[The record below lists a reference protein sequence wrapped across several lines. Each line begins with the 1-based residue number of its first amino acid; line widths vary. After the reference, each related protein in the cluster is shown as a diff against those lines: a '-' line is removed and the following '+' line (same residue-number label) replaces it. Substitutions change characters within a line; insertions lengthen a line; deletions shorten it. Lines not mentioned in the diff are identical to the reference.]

1 MSSTFLSQFNID
13 LLKNTLQTHLGRNI
27 EFDEIL
33 INRIEQINSS
43 IEEKNLKKGELK
55 KYIFE
60 LNKKVIA
67 LVMNDIITIQRQS
80 MQKHR
85 EEQRNKASNNVSRN
99 NATPNNASRNASSHI
114 FDTNKQLHLS
124 TNTNVMERPRMQP
137 NNEQNLDNKFN
148 QIRDNRTEMFPKQQ
162 EIDFSDKIPENE
174 RPTNELYNTMLK
186 QRENELKSTPIQ
198 DLLNRNEIPEPI
210 RMPSI
215 GNNLK
220 DTKEDITRRDFVK
233 IKEEIE
239 LKNLYLDID
248 SRFRN
253 LKNYKYSSN
262 FQIDFN
268 KKNDIF
274 FPELKVKGITI
285 YNSKRIILNNKNIE
299 LPNNIKEIECIQAI
313 VPLEENKII
322 FNNEIGLEL
331 NSTIEKTF
339 NEPYLLLNIDEL
351 KSKYRSMNTLF
362 NNTFTKL
369 IPDKINQNFVLL
381 KSSGSYEVYKD
392 NINLDKLSLNLM
404 KSNGKKYRSNNEI
417 TDVLSVSN
425 YEYNYENNISIHI
438 ENKVSNELKIGDLL
452 YFYDNSP
459 NLENA
464 ISFHDNVR
472 VKNINTID
480 NLEYDLFNKKVVR
493 KGQTN
498 NSDLN
503 NIINEFGKLFL
514 LNLEVMT
521 NIEDKKKIF
530 SDVDMKTVFPE
541 LLKNELINFNLNQI
555 INEDINEYIVLGIL
569 VNSRIV
575 NKYFKIIGFNR
586 RALILL
592 NKDDLN
598 INKKDIM
605 NINLIKDISEPKQN
619 NNENS
624 LFYIGGHK
632 IIGKKA
638 DTIILDL
645 QDDNNNYKDKKIFL
659 IEHKK
664 QINYTFR
671 IGYL

>member
-13 LLKNTLQTHLGRNI
+13 LLKNTLQTHLGMNI

-33 INRIEQINSS
+33 INRIGQINST

-85 EEQRNKASNNVSRN
+85 EEQRN
-99 NATPNNASRNASSHI
+99 NASRNDSSNNPSSHI

-124 TNTNVMERPRMQP
+124 TNTNVMERPRIQP
-137 NNEQNLDNKFN
+137 NNVQKLDNKFN
-148 QIRDNRTEMFPKQQ
+148 QIRDNRAEMFPKQQ
-162 EIDFSDKIPENE
+162 EIDFSDKTPEND

-198 DLLNRNEIPEPI
+198 DLLNRNEMPVSI
-210 RMPSI
+210 RTPSI
-215 GNNLK
+215 GNEIK

-253 LKNYKYSSN
+253 LKKYRYSSN
-262 FQIDFN
+262 FQINFN
-268 KKNDIF
+268 VKNDIF
-274 FPELKVKGITI
+274 IPELKVKGITI
-285 YNSKRIILNNKNIE
+285 YNSKRLILNKNNIE

-331 NSTIEKTF
+331 DSTIEKTF
-339 NEPYLLLNIDEL
+339 NEPYLLLNINEL
-351 KSKYRSMNTLF
+351 KSKYKSMNTLF

-369 IPDKINQNFVLL
+369 IPNKINKNFVLL
-381 KSSGSYEVYKD
+381 KSSGSYEVYKGD
-392 NINLDKLSLNLM
+392 INLDKLSLNLM

-417 TDVLSVSN
+417 TDLLSID
-425 YEYNYENNISIHI
+425 NYENNISIHL
-438 ENKVSNELKIGDLL
+438 ENNIAKELKIGDLL

-459 NLENA
+459 DFETA
-464 ISFHDNVR
+464 ISFHNNVK
-472 VKNINTID
+472 VKSINAIG
-480 NLEYDLFNKKVVR
+480 NLEYDLFNKKVIR

-503 NIINEFGKLFL
+503 NIIDEYGKLFL

-530 SDVDMKTVFPE
+530 SDVDMKIVFPE
-541 LLKNELINFNLNQI
+541 LLKKELVNFNLNQI
-555 INEDINEYIVLGIL
+555 INEDLNEYIVLGIR

-592 NKDDLN
+592 NEDNFN

-619 NNENS
+619 NNEDS

-632 IIGKKA
+632 IIGKKD

-645 QDDNNNYKDKKIFL
+645 QNDKNNYKNKKIFL

>member
-13 LLKNTLQTHLGRNI
+13 LLKNTLQTHLGMNI

-33 INRIEQINSS
+33 INRIGQINST
-43 IEEKNLKKGELK
+43 IEEKNIKKGELK
-55 KYIFE
+55 KYILD

-85 EEQRNKASNNVSRN
+85 EEQRNKASNN
-99 NATPNNASRNASSHI
+99 ATPNNVSRNTSSHI

-137 NNEQNLDNKFN
+137 NNNQKLDNKFN
-148 QIRDNRTEMFPKQQ
+148 QMRDNREEMFPKQQ

-174 RPTNELYNTMLK
+174 LPTNELYNTMLK

-210 RMPSI
+210 MTPSI
-215 GNNLK
+215 SNNIK
-220 DTKEDITRRDFVK
+220 DTKEERTRKVTRSEVVK
-233 IKEEIE
+233 

-285 YNSKRIILNNKNIE
+285 YNSKRIILNKNNIE

-331 NSTIEKTF
+331 DSTIEKTF

-351 KSKYRSMNTLF
+351 KSKYKSLNTLF

-369 IPDKINQNFVLL
+369 IPDKINQNFILL

-425 YEYNYENNISIHI
+425 YEYNYENNISIHL
-438 ENKVSNELKIGDLL
+438 ENNITKELKIGDLL

-459 NLENA
+459 DFETA

-472 VKNINTID
+472 IKSINVID
-480 NLEYDLFNKKVVR
+480 NLEYDLFNKKVVT
-493 KGQTN
+493 KGQAN

-503 NIINEFGKLFL
+503 NIINEYGKLFL

-530 SDVDMKTVFPE
+530 SDVDMKTIFPE
-541 LLKNELINFNLNQI
+541 LLKKELINFNLNQI
-555 INEDINEYIVLGIL
+555 IDEDLNEYIVLGIR

-592 NKDDLN
+592 NEDNFN

-605 NINLIKDISEPKQN
+605 NINLIKDINEPKQN

>member
-13 LLKNTLQTHLGRNI
+13 LLKNTLQTHLGMNI

-33 INRIEQINSS
+33 INRIGQINST
-43 IEEKNLKKGELK
+43 IEEKNIKKGELK
-55 KYIFE
+55 KYILD

-85 EEQRNKASNNVSRN
+85 EEQRNKASNN
-99 NATPNNASRNASSHI
+99 ATPNNVSRNTSSHI

-137 NNEQNLDNKFN
+137 NNNQKLDNKFN
-148 QIRDNRTEMFPKQQ
+148 QMRDNREEMFPKQQ

-174 RPTNELYNTMLK
+174 LPTNELYNTMLK

-210 RMPSI
+210 MTPSI
-215 GNNLK
+215 SNNIK
-220 DTKEDITRRDFVK
+220 DTKEERTRKVTRSEVVK
-233 IKEEIE
+233 

-285 YNSKRIILNNKNIE
+285 YNSKRIILNKNNIE

-331 NSTIEKTF
+331 DSTIEKTF

-351 KSKYRSMNTLF
+351 KSKYKSLNTLF

-369 IPDKINQNFVLL
+369 IPDKINQNFILL

-425 YEYNYENNISIHI
+425 YEYNYENNISIHL
-438 ENKVSNELKIGDLL
+438 ENNITKELKIGDLL

-459 NLENA
+459 DFETA

-472 VKNINTID
+472 IKSINVID
-480 NLEYDLFNKKVVR
+480 NLEYDLFNKKVVT
-493 KGQTN
+493 KGQAN

-503 NIINEFGKLFL
+503 NIINEYGKLFL

-530 SDVDMKTVFPE
+530 SDVDMKTIFPE
-541 LLKNELINFNLNQI
+541 LLKKELINFNLNQI
-555 INEDINEYIVLGIL
+555 IDEDLNEYIVLGIR

-592 NKDDLN
+592 NEDNFN

-605 NINLIKDISEPKQN
+605 NINLIKDINEPKQN

-645 QDDNNNYKDKKIFL
+645 QDGKNNYKNKKIFL

>member
-13 LLKNTLQTHLGRNI
+13 LLKNTLQTHLGMNI

-33 INRIEQINSS
+33 INRIGQINST

-85 EEQRNKASNNVSRN
+85 EEQRN
-99 NATPNNASRNASSHI
+99 NASRNDSSNNPSSHI

-124 TNTNVMERPRMQP
+124 TNTNVMERPRIQP
-137 NNEQNLDNKFN
+137 NNVQKLDNKFN
-148 QIRDNRTEMFPKQQ
+148 QIRDNRAEMFPKQQ
-162 EIDFSDKIPENE
+162 EIDFSDKTPEND

-198 DLLNRNEIPEPI
+198 DLLNRNEMPVSI
-210 RMPSI
+210 RTPSI
-215 GNNLK
+215 GNEIK

-253 LKNYKYSSN
+253 LKKYRYSSN
-262 FQIDFN
+262 FQINFN
-268 KKNDIF
+268 VKNDIF
-274 FPELKVKGITI
+274 IPELKVKGITI
-285 YNSKRIILNNKNIE
+285 YNSKRLILNKNNIE

-331 NSTIEKTF
+331 DSTIEKTF
-339 NEPYLLLNIDEL
+339 NEPYLLLNINEL
-351 KSKYRSMNTLF
+351 KSKYKSMNTLF

-369 IPDKINQNFVLL
+369 IPNKINKNFVLL
-381 KSSGSYEVYKD
+381 KSSGSYEVYKGD
-392 NINLDKLSLNLM
+392 INLDKLSLNLM

-417 TDVLSVSN
+417 TDLLSID
-425 YEYNYENNISIHI
+425 NYENNISIHL
-438 ENKVSNELKIGDLL
+438 ENNIAKELKIGDLL

-459 NLENA
+459 DFETA
-464 ISFHDNVR
+464 ISFHDNVK
-472 VKNINTID
+472 VKSINAIG
-480 NLEYDLFNKKVVR
+480 NLEYDLFNKKVIR

-503 NIINEFGKLFL
+503 NIIDEYGKLFL

-530 SDVDMKTVFPE
+530 SDVDMKIVFPE
-541 LLKNELINFNLNQI
+541 LLKKELVNFNLNQI
-555 INEDINEYIVLGIL
+555 INEDLNEYIVLGIR

-592 NKDDLN
+592 NEDNFN

-619 NNENS
+619 NNEDS

-632 IIGKKA
+632 IIGKKD

-645 QDDNNNYKDKKIFL
+645 QNDKNNYKNKKIFL

>member
-13 LLKNTLQTHLGRNI
+13 LLKNTLQTHLGMNI

-33 INRIEQINSS
+33 INRIGQINSS

-80 MQKHR
+80 MQKNR
-85 EEQRNKASNNVSRN
+85 EEQRNKATN
-99 NATPNNASRNASSHI
+99 HI
-114 FDTNKQLHLS
+114 FDTNKQLHLN
-124 TNTNVMERPRMQP
+124 TNTNVMERPRIQP
-137 NNEQNLDNKFN
+137 NNVQKLDNKFN
-148 QIRDNRTEMFPKQQ
+148 QMRDNRAEMFPKQQ
-162 EIDFSDKIPENE
+162 EIDFSDKTPENE

-198 DLLNRNEIPEPI
+198 DLLFRNEMPE
-210 RMPSI
+210 SI
-215 GNNLK
+215 GNEIK
-220 DTKEDITRRDFVK
+220 DTKEDITRSDFIK

-262 FQIDFN
+262 FQINFN
-268 KKNDIF
+268 IKNDIF
-274 FPELKVKGITI
+274 IPELKVNGIII
-285 YNSKRIILNNKNIE
+285 YNSKRIILNKNNIE

-331 NSTIEKTF
+331 DSTIEKTF
-339 NEPYLLLNIDEL
+339 NEPYLLLNINEL
-351 KSKYRSMNTLF
+351 KSKYKSMNTLF

-369 IPDKINQNFVLL
+369 IPDKINKNFVLL
-381 KSSGSYEVYKD
+381 KSSGSYEVYRD

-404 KSNGKKYRSNNEI
+404 KSNGKKYSSNNEI
-417 TDVLSVSN
+417 TDVLSID
-425 YEYNYENNISIHI
+425 NYENNISINL
-438 ENKVSNELKIGDLL
+438 ENNVTKELRTGDLL

-459 NLENA
+459 DFETA
-464 ISFHDNVR
+464 ISFHDKVR
-472 VKNINTID
+472 VKSINTID
-480 NLEYDLFNKKVVR
+480 NLEYDLFSKKVIR

-503 NIINEFGKLFL
+503 YIINEYGKLFL
-514 LNLEVMT
+514 LNLEVIT

-541 LLKNELINFNLNQI
+541 LLKKELLNFNLNQI
-555 INEDINEYIVLGIL
+555 INEDINEYIVLGIR

-592 NKDDLN
+592 NEDNFN

-619 NNENS
+619 NNEDS

-632 IIGKKA
+632 IIGKKN

-645 QDDNNNYKDKKIFL
+645 QDDENNYKNKKIFL

-671 IGYL
+671 IGYT